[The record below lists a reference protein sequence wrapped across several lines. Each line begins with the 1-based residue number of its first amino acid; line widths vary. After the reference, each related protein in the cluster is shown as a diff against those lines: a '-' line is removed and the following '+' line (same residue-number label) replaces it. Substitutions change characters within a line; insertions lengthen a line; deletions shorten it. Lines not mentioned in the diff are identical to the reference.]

1 MPTIDGPFA
10 DHRAAIGYAY
20 NITGLNKSQ
29 VSASLDLVRTN
40 FEKSLVSMGAL
51 ATGTYW
57 FFLPTAGAQAIDVI
71 IAGTST
77 GTGPTLTMYPVKADG
92 LTQKGSTTTA
102 VTFGSTDTI
111 TSITTLRG
119 EPGVMLKVSVPAAST
134 ATFTTAEYSAL

>member
-10 DHRAAIGYAY
+10 DHRAAIGYSY
-20 NITGLNKSQ
+20 NITGLNKAQASP
-29 VSASLDLVRTN
+29 SLDLVRTN
-40 FEKSLVSMGAL
+40 FEKALTSMGAL
-51 ATGTYW
+51 STGTYW
-57 FFLPTAGAQAIDVI
+57 FFLPTAGAVAIDVL

-77 GTGPTLTMYPVKADG
+77 GTAPTLTMYPVKADG
-92 LTQKGSTTTA
+92 LSQKGASVTA
-102 VTFGSTDTI
+102 VTFSGSDTI